1 MAKPAANPILRAV
14 AISGS
19 PRTPSRSKAL
29 AGILLTE
36 LERAGCAT
44 SMIDVATLPADA
56 LLARASAPEIDG
68 AIAAIGAA
76 QIIIA
81 ASPTY
86 RALYTGA
93 LKCFF
98 DLMPQKHLFGKVCV
112 PVLTAATPAHFLAID
127 HGFTPLFASLEGVAL
142 PGIFATDEQFV
153 ESVPART
160 LDERVG
166 YVARLAL
173 DTARGIGS

>member
-1 MAKPAANPILRAV
+1 MPAPLAV

-19 PRTPSRSKAL
+19 PRIPSKSKTLAEALLARL
-29 AGILLTE
+29 AGS
-36 LERAGCAT
+36 GCDIAT
-44 SMIDVATLPADA
+44 IDVATLPADA
-56 LLARASAPEIDG
+56 LLARTQAREIDD
-68 AIAAIGAA
+68 ALARVAQA
-76 QIIIA
+76 QIVVA

-98 DLMPQKHLFGKVCV
+98 DLMPPGHLAEKVCV
-112 PVLTAATPAHFLAID
+112 PVLTAASPAHFLAID
-127 HGFTPLFASLEGVAL
+127 HGFAPLFASLEGIAL

-153 ESVPART
+153 EGVPVRT
-160 LDERVG
+160 LDQRVV

-173 DTARGIGS
+173 DTARGIGT